1 MRVSTGIPGLDHIL
15 QGGLLPGR
23 VYLVHGEPGT
33 GKTTLGLH
41 FLSTGEDGLYIT
53 FAQSAEHLRC
63 DAASLGMD
71 ISAVRIL
78 DLTPTPE
85 VFSAIQT
92 YDIFSPVE
100 VEREPISQQIAKA
113 FEELNPQRIFVDGF
127 GMFRSLA
134 SDAFQ
139 HSRLAQSFFRFA
151 TRRGGTLIVASEDSE
166 GARYVD
172 GVIELK
178 FSREGRGI
186 RVMKFRG
193 SDFHEGCHPMRLTSS
208 GLQISLNAA

>member
-63 DAASLGMD
+63 DAGSLGIN

-78 DLTPTPE
+78 DLSFNHTAST
-85 VFSAIQT
+85 
-92 YDIFSPVE
+92 DIHTLSHAP
-100 VEREPISQQIAKA
+100 P
-113 FEELNPQRIFVDGF
+113 PHPCT
-127 GMFRSLA
+127 
-134 SDAFQ
+134 DACP
-139 HSRLAQSFFRFA
+139 
-151 TRRGGTLIVASEDSE
+151 RRG
-166 GARYVD
+166 
-172 GVIELK
+172 
-178 FSREGRGI
+178 
-186 RVMKFRG
+186 
-193 SDFHEGCHPMRLTSS
+193 H
-208 GLQISLNAA
+208 